1 MSNEVIAQVHKSFET
16 LAHLNSNNLN
26 EKVSSFTIGH
36 DDVNELQ
43 SDSSDSADSEPDHM
57 HGMKPKPIKMRAFAN
72 PSKNEKSKLKDS
84 PNKRQKKTV
93 MN

>member
-1 MSNEVIAQVHKSFET
+1 MQKSYET

-26 EKVSSFTIGH
+26 EKVSSFTVGH
-36 DDVNELQ
+36 DGGINELQ
-43 SDSSDSADSEPDHM
+43 SDSSNSTDSEPDHM
-57 HGMKPKPIKMRAFAN
+57 HSMKPKPIKMRAAFAN

-84 PNKRQKKTV
+84 PSKKHKKTV